1 MTESIYISKLKKA
14 ATKLRKQEQIK
25 HSEALDKVAQQ
36 AGFIGW
42 HDLMTQMDFRG
53 MFFRRRSRILSL
65 FRFTNC
71 TF

>member
-42 HDLMTQMDFRG
+42 HDLMTGTFLRWGCCQVV
-53 MFFRRRSRILSL
+53 LSMI
-65 FRFTNC
+65 
-71 TF
+71 